1 MTTAEIRAIGIYVP
15 ERAVSNEELSKT
27 VDTSDEWIR
36 SHTGIGNRHIA
47 APEEAA
53 SDLAIKAAKIALD
66 KAQVDAME
74 LDTIITAT
82 ATGDYPGFPSTA
94 CIVQHALG
102 AENAAA
108 FDLLAGCTGFIYAL
122 SVARDMII
130 AGSARHILVIGA
142 EVLTRITNWSD
153 RNTAVLFG
161 DGAGAAVVSANGK
174 QDGRGILESVL
185 RAEGAGAE
193 YLMRKAG
200 GSRHPFVD
208 GETPADDLFLS
219 MNGRRVYGF
228 AVRVNTIL
236 INTLLRKAN
245 LRLEDINYIVPHQA
259 NERIIQAAAER
270 LKIPMDKFFLN
281 MAEYANTSAASVPIA
296 LNEMTEKGLLKRGD
310 LIITLGFGA
319 GLTYG
324 GALIRW

>member
-1 MTTAEIRAIGIYVP
+1 MTTAEIRAIGTYVP

-27 VDTSDEWIR
+27 IDTSDEWIR

-53 SDLAIKAAKIALD
+53 SDLAIKAARIALE

-130 AGSARHILVIGA
+130 AGSAKHILVIGA

-161 DGAGAAVVSANGK
+161 DGAGAAVVSANNK

-245 LRLEDINYIVPHQA
+245 LRLEDIDYIVPHQA

-270 LKIPMDKFFLN
+270 LKIPIDKFYLN

-296 LNEMTEKGLLKRGD
+296 MNEMTEKGLLKRGD

>member
-47 APEEAA
+47 ASEEAA
-53 SDLAIKAAKIALD
+53 SDLAIKAAKIALE
-66 KAQVDAME
+66 KAQVEAME

-130 AGSARHILVIGA
+130 AGSAKHILVIGA

-161 DGAGAAVVSANGK
+161 DGAGAAVVSANNK

-208 GETPADDLFLS
+208 GETPAEDLFLS

-245 LRLEDINYIVPHQA
+245 LRLEDIKYIVPHQA

-281 MAEYANTSAASVPIA
+281 MAEYANTSAASVPLA

>member
-53 SDLAIKAAKIALD
+53 SDLAIKAAKIALE

-130 AGSARHILVIGA
+130 AGSAKHILVIGA

-161 DGAGAAVVSANGK
+161 DGAGAAVVSANSK
-174 QDGRGILESVL
+174 HDGRGSLESGL

-208 GETPADDLFLS
+208 GETPAEDLFLS

-245 LRLEDINYIVPHQA
+245 LRLEDIKYIVPHQA

-281 MAEYANTSAASVPIA
+281 MAEYANTSAASVPLA

>member
-53 SDLAIKAAKIALD
+53 SDLAIKAAKIALE

-82 ATGDYPGFPSTA
+82 ATGDFPGFPSTA

-130 AGSARHILVIGA
+130 AGSAKHILVIGA

-208 GETPADDLFLS
+208 GQTPADDLFLS

-245 LRLEDINYIVPHQA
+245 LRLEDIKYIVPHQA

-270 LKIPMDKFFLN
+270 LQIPMDKFFLN